1 MFILGKYIEYP
12 IDAEEAIDRMDIGY
26 PESRV
31 FTRQNRY
38 GEMEMFKTLI
48 VEDSHPFRQLL
59 KENLHERFRSMAI
72 EEASN
77 GMEAIQKNDSF
88 CPDLIFMDIRLP
100 GESGLDITKKIKS
113 QCPQTK
119 IIVLTSYDLP
129 EYRETAQ
136 KYGADHFI
144 TKGSSTWEEIA
155 TLVKSIASESGK
167 PI

>member
-1 MFILGKYIEYP
+1 LFQGQKYSEYP
-12 IDAEEAIDRMDIGY
+12 IDAEEVIDRMGSRY
-26 PESRV
+26 PESRA
-31 FTRQNRY
+31 FTRQTSY

-59 KENLHERFRSMAI
+59 KENLHDRFRSMAI

-77 GMEAIQKNDSF
+77 GIEAMQKMGSF

-100 GESGLDITKKIKS
+100 GESGLDLTKRIKS
-113 QCPQTK
+113 QSPATK
-119 IIVLTSYDLP
+119 IIILTSYDLP

-155 TLVKSIASESGK
+155 TLVKSISSDLGK